1 MIVSAELGDF
11 ESDVHSPGV
20 ISEFRFHPEQDEK
33 MEEDVLEKFK
43 ELGWVDCD
51 FQANTKLKT
60 IRFNLICI
68 IQVCSYI
75 IEIEILNW

>member
-51 FQANTKLKT
+51 FQATQNWRL
-60 IRFNLICI
+60 FVLIWYVSFKC
-68 IQVCSYI
+68 VH
-75 IEIEILNW
+75 IL

>member
-51 FQANTKLKT
+51 F
-60 IRFNLICI
+60 
-68 IQVCSYI
+68 SG
-75 IEIEILNW
+75 